1 MDVIMIKKNLV
12 AFVVLFLVIV
22 SAFFIYKKLNPK
34 KLPPYLIEAVGK
46 IDGDLITDLTQYIPF

>member
-1 MDVIMIKKNLV
+1 MIKKNLV